1 MTISKKVIRCCLCVM
16 KMNVQISTTSVVVAQ
31 DTIFVTSM
39 MTATKLPKKN
49 TKRKEAYYESRRN
62 ERAAA
67 CAKSGIQKKE
77 D

>member
-39 MTATKLPKKN
+39 MMATKLQKKN
-49 TKRKEAYYESRRN
+49 TKRKEAYYESRKN
-62 ERAAA
+62 ERAA
-67 CAKSGIQKKE
+67 CSKSGIQKKK